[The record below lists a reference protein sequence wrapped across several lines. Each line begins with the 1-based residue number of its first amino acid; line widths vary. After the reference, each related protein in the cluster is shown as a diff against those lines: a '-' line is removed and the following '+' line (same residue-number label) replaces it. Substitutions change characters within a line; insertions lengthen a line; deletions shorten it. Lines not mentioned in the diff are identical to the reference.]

1 MIFESHLLSMVVY
14 AAFVSLVLALVRRPD
29 PKSRLKY
36 GLVMFAVMT
45 AGALAFGW
53 LMFLFIKK

>member
-14 AAFVSLVLALVRRPD
+14 AFFVALVLALVRRPD
-29 PKSRLKY
+29 PKSRLRY
-36 GLVMFAVMT
+36 GLILFLAMT
-45 AGALAFGW
+45 GGALAFGW

>member
-14 AAFVSLVLALVRRPD
+14 AFFVSLVLALIRRSD
-29 PKSRLKY
+29 KKARIRY
-36 GLVMFAVMT
+36 GLTLFAIMT

-53 LMFLFIKK
+53 FMFLFIKR

>member
-14 AAFVSLVLALVRRPD
+14 AFFVALVLALIRRSD
-29 PKSRLKY
+29 LKGRLRY
-36 GLVMFAVMT
+36 GLLLFAVMT
-45 AGALAFGW
+45 AGALLFGW

>member
-14 AAFVSLVLALVRRPD
+14 AAFVALVLALIRRSD
-29 PKSRLKY
+29 LKSRLRY
-36 GLVMFAVMT
+36 GLLLFAVMT
-45 AGALAFGW
+45 AGALLFGW

>member
-1 MIFESHLLSMVVY
+1 MIFESHFLSMAVY
-14 AAFVSLVLALVRRPD
+14 AVFVSLVLALIRRPD
-29 PKSRLKY
+29 LKSRLRY

>member
-1 MIFESHLLSMVVY
+1 MKRSTVIGI
-14 AAFVSLVLALVRRPD
+14 AAFVALVLALIRRSDLKGRVR
-29 PKSRLKY
+29 Y
-36 GLVMFAVMT
+36 GLLLFAVMT

>member
-14 AAFVSLVLALVRRPD
+14 AFFVALVLALIRRPD
-29 PKSRLKY
+29 LKARLRY
-36 GLVMFAVMT
+36 GLILFFTMT

-53 LMFLFIKK
+53 FMFLFIKK

>member
-14 AAFVSLVLALVRRPD
+14 AAFVALVLALIRRND
-29 PKSRLKY
+29 SKARLRY
-36 GLVMFAVMT
+36 GLILFAVMT

-53 LMFLFIKK
+53 FMFLFIKR

>member
-14 AAFVSLVLALVRRPD
+14 AFFVALVLALVRRTD
-29 PKSRLKY
+29 LKGRIRY
-36 GLVMFAVMT
+36 GLLLFAVMT

>member
-1 MIFESHLLSMVVY
+1 MIFESHLLSMIVY
-14 AAFVSLVLALVRRPD
+14 AFFVALVLALVRRPD
-29 PKSRLKY
+29 LKSRFRY
-36 GLVMFAVMT
+36 GLLLFAVMT

>member
-14 AAFVSLVLALVRRPD
+14 AAFVALVLALIRRSD
-29 PKSRLKY
+29 VKGRIRY
-36 GLVMFAVMT
+36 GLLLFAVMT

>member
-1 MIFESHLLSMVVY
+1 MIFESHLLSMIVY
-14 AAFVSLVLALVRRPD
+14 AFFVALVLALIRRADLKGRVR
-29 PKSRLKY
+29 Y
-36 GLVMFAVMT
+36 GLLLFAVMT

>member
-1 MIFESHLLSMVVY
+1 MIFESHLLSMIVY
-14 AAFVSLVLALVRRPD
+14 AFFVALVLAFIRRPD
-29 PKSRLKY
+29 LKSRLRY
-36 GLVMFAVMT
+36 GLLLFAVMT

>member
-14 AAFVSLVLALVRRPD
+14 AVFVALVLALIRRAD
-29 PKSRLKY
+29 AKSRLRY
-36 GLVMFAVMT
+36 GLLLFAVMT
-45 AGALAFGW
+45 AGALVFGW

>member
-14 AAFVSLVLALVRRPD
+14 AAFVALVLALIRRSD
-29 PKSRLKY
+29 LKGRIRY
-36 GLVMFAVMT
+36 GLLLFAVMT

>member
-1 MIFESHLLSMVVY
+1 MIFESHLLSMIVY
-14 AAFVSLVLALVRRPD
+14 AFFVARVLALIRRPD
-29 PKSRLKY
+29 LQSRSRS
-36 GLVMFAVMT
+36 GLLLFAVMT

>member
-1 MIFESHLLSMVVY
+1 MIFESHLLSMIVY
-14 AAFVSLVLALVRRPD
+14 AFFVALVLALIRRSD
-29 PKSRLKY
+29 LKSRLRY
-36 GLVMFAVMT
+36 GLLLFAIMT